1 MNILITGGTGYL
13 GSHTA
18 IVLQQE
24 NSCCLI
30 DNLSASS
37 RFVLEQLASIT
48 DQKTPFFNVDLFD
61 TSAIS
66 DILKNKHIDLVIHSA
81 GLKINSSN
89 NIASHNFEMT
99 KSLIKAM
106 SDAKVSKLIF
116 SSSASIYGEAIDLQI
131 DEEHPKRPQNN
142 YGLAKLVIEQLLE
155 DLGVKKQEWS
165 ILSLR
170 HFNIGGMHPS
180 YLLRKNVKQPTNN
193 LIENIIK
200 AALSGSPLRLDYGY
214 ETIDGTFL
222 RDYVHVMDV
231 AEAYKYAID
240 FLKNKKGFNAINI
253 GTGVVTSALSLVQCF
268 EKISGNKIITKPSNL
283 PPTAVRSCV
292 ANPSKC
298 QNILGWRPKHTLHE
312 ICQSEWEYQLSEKS
326 CS

>member
-13 GSHTA
+13 SSHTA

-24 NSCCLI
+24 NFCCLV
-30 DNLSASS
+30 DNLSTSS
-37 RFVLEQLASIT
+37 QFVLEQLTSIT
-48 DQKTPFFNVDLFD
+48 GQKTSFFNTDLFD

-81 GLKINSSN
+81 GLKNKPSN
-89 NIASHNFEMT
+89 NIASYNFEMT

-106 SDAKVSKLIF
+106 SDASVYKLIF
-116 SSSASIYGEAIDLQI
+116 SSSASVYGEAIDLQI

-142 YGLAKLVIEQLLE
+142 YGLAKLEIEELLE
-155 DLGVKKQEWS
+155 ELGTKDQKWS

-170 HFNIGGMHPS
+170 HFNVGGMHPS
-180 YLLRKNVKQPTNN
+180 YLLRKNGKQPTSN
-193 LIENIIK
+193 LIDNIIN
-200 AALSGSPLRLDYGY
+200 AALSSSPLMLDYGY

-231 AEAYKYAID
+231 AEAHKYAID
-240 FLKNKKGFNAINI
+240 FVNNKKGFNAINI
-253 GTGVVTSALSLVQCF
+253 GTGVPTSALSLVQYF
-268 EKISGNKIITKPSNL
+268 EKISGNKIIIEPSNL
-283 PPTAVRSCV
+283 PRSAVRSCV

-298 QNILGWRPKHTLHE
+298 QNILGWKPKHTLDE
-312 ICQSEWEYQLSEKS
+312 ICQSEWEYQLREKS